1 MVKNMNYD
9 DMKFKLVLMYDR
21 DLATLKALMNQ
32 PNTIENEQSIDLYL
46 DRVARLKSKIDVLNA
61 NVESLKPTSKL
72 LLG

>member
-1 MVKNMNYD
+1 MNYD